1 MTTTPAIPSARGRH
15 APPLEVRL
23 PLQRQR
29 LLRAAAEEFARV
41 GFAGASSE
49 TISRQA
55 GMSKAT
61 FYEHFSNKEECIL
74 ALFDTAAMEIVQA
87 MGEAARGAGP
97 DARLRMKAATAAFL
111 TTVDEHPEYAQTL
124 LVEIIG
130 AGPAAARRRDQMIQQ
145 FADILDAENA
155 EAARRGLIARFASPY
170 DSFAAVGAI
179 IELVSRQ
186 VRLREPEHVISL
198 APVIDRMI
206 GGLLAPSRS

>member
-1 MTTTPAIPSARGRH
+1 MAASPAISSARGRH

-49 TISRQA
+49 TISRHA

-61 FYEHFSNKEECIL
+61 FYEHFSNKEECMI
-74 ALFDTAAMEIVQA
+74 ALFDTAAMEITQA
-87 MGEAARGAGP
+87 MGEAAHGAGP

-111 TTVDEHPEYAQTL
+111 TTVAEHPEYAQTL

-130 AGPAAARRRDQMIQQ
+130 AGPGAARRRDQMVQQ

-155 EAARRGLIARFASPY
+155 EAARRGLIARFESPY
-170 DSFAAVGAI
+170 DAFAIVGAI

-186 VRLREPEHVISL
+186 VRLKEPEHVISL

-206 GGLLAPSRS
+206 GGLLAPGGS